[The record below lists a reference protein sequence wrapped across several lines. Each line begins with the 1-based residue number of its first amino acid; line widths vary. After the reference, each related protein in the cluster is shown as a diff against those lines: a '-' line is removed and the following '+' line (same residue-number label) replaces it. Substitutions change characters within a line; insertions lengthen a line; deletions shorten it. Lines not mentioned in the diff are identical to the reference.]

1 MPSSSFLHPA
11 QARPGRTNSVLRL
24 VLVDYTNP
32 RQARDLVELLDSY
45 ARDPAGGGE
54 GLAEAVKRQLP
65 SALAQRPD
73 AFSVIAYM
81 DDKPAGLINCFE
93 GFSTFACKPLVNIH
107 DVVVRPEFRG
117 LKISHRM
124 LEKVEELAKNRGAC
138 KLTLEVVE
146 GNTPARKSY
155 EKYGFAPYELD
166 PSMGKALFWEKKIT

>member
-1 MPSSSFLHPA
+1 MPSTHA
-11 QARPGRTNSVLRL
+11 QADTDGVNNGMRL
-24 VLVDYTNP
+24 VLVDYSNP
-32 RQARDLVELLDSY
+32 HQAKDLVDLLDSY
-45 ARDPAGGGE
+45 AKDPAGGGE
-54 GLAEAVKRQLP
+54 GLADAVKRQLP

-73 AFSVIAYM
+73 AFSVIAYV

-117 LKISHRM
+117 RKISHRL
-124 LEKVEELAKNRGAC
+124 LEKVEELARNRGAC

-146 GNTPARKSY
+146 GNVPARKSY

-166 PSMGKALFWEKKIT
+166 PAMGKALFWEKKLT